1 MMYLTAW
8 TMLNDEMLLVLQYSR
23 HKTLQE
29 VSYCGMR
36 GLLELKDFYAVS
48 HKSQWLQPIHPVML
62 PSGCRG
68 IGNADQHSAL
78 ETEAQKKRR
87 KKKNAAARRRAQAE
101 EEAAAEQSL
110 DSAGPVEGAVPD
122 DWPAGVLMTSQA

>member
-1 MMYLTAW
+1 
-8 TMLNDEMLLVLQYSR
+8 MLWNDRALGSER
-23 HKTLQE
+23 
-29 VSYCGMR
+29 
-36 GLLELKDFYAVS
+36 FYAVS

-62 PSGCRG
+62 VSGCRG
-68 IGNADQHSAL
+68 IGNADQQSAL

-122 DWPAGVLMTSQA
+122 DWPAGVLMSSQA